1 MNDFNL
7 TSGCDQTSDLLAGEA
22 AKWPTD
28 DNRLKSWL
36 CGPLSAIIGD
46 EPAALVQ
53 CFIRD
58 GNAEY
63 AVRTS
68 KFTRQARRLGCR
80 LVTWALH
87 SPHLECNSIF
97 GFFNR
102 FLMSFL
108 ERKFAGNTVLTVFGR

>member
-1 MNDFNL
+1 MNDSNL
-7 TSGCDQTSDLLAGEA
+7 TPGCDQTSDLLADEA
-22 AKWPTD
+22 AKWPPYN
-28 DNRLKSWL
+28 NRLKGHL
-36 CGPLSAIIGD
+36 CGPLSVNISDA
-46 EPAALVQ
+46 PAALVQ
-53 CFIRD
+53 CFIHD
-58 GNAEY
+58 GNVEY
-63 AVRTS
+63 AVRSS
-68 KFTRQARRLGCR
+68 KLARQARRLGCR